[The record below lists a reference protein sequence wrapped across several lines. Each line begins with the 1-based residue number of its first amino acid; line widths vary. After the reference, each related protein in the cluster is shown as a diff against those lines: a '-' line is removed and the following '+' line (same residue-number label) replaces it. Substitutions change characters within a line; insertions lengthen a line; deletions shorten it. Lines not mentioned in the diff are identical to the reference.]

1 MILGAFPAGSD
12 TNISSLV
19 SCMTPA
25 EGEVSF
31 YNVLSGSF
39 SGGFFLNKRLPYV
52 ERDLLWKDE
61 TTGLTVLLSGS
72 VYNRA
77 ELAAL
82 LQPADEVPDP
92 ELIGRL
98 FLNEGPGFVAR
109 LNGDFAICIIKRIA
123 GEIWLFRDHLGIRPL
138 AYSVREKEL
147 IFSTDIVALCASLC
161 EGNGAEADY
170 LSGHFRYI
178 DYRTTPCSKVRKL
191 SPGHYLRFAEG
202 NIKVAPYWQPEKI
215 KTDRRLTHQE
225 MLAGIDSLIR
235 DAVKIR
241 CDDRFTAGAH
251 VSSGLDSS
259 VVALHARRECGSQE
273 TFHGFSWSP
282 SECEPLSAAYDERE
296 MVLRLCR
303 ENDIKPVFSGMDPKC
318 FREAVSSFFINHGFF
333 AEHLTLRQAEQ
344 AGVNLI
350 FSGWGGDEFVST
362 GAPSIEADLLR
373 DLRLRL
379 FFRRNELRRPV
390 RFLKNV
396 VRYIVMPALCI
407 HERGTARA
415 FRDDAR
421 YLRPQWRRSDR
432 RAVKQFYF
440 HTSRRGHHLGM
451 LQFYHLQDRCEKWF
465 TMGFRHGVEYRY
477 PLLDRRIVE
486 YMLKVPSEL
495 LCVSGYSRPL
505 LREISS
511 GLLPEEIRL
520 NPSKTDPV
528 YSRRMAE
535 LYRDA
540 AISFMEESGG
550 WMENPDLQ
558 FIDFGRLEEDIRR
571 FRQGETAVADDVLF
585 RGVIYIRAID
595 AFTREYRSRGSVH
608 QVV

>member
-1 MILGAFPAGSD
+1 MIIGAIPAKSEDQIRRLKSAIKSGTD
-12 TNISSLV
+12 
-19 SCMTPA
+19 
-25 EGEVSF
+25 EVSF
-31 YNVLSGSF
+31 QSVLSGSF
-39 SGGFFLNKRLPYV
+39 SGGFFLNSRLPHN
-52 ERDLLWKDE
+52 DHDHLWQDE
-61 TTGLTVLLSGS
+61 KTGLTVLLSGF

-77 ELAAL
+77 DLALL
-82 LQPADEVPDP
+82 LQPAGLVRDPD
-92 ELIGRL
+92 LIGRL
-98 FLNEGPGFVAR
+98 FLKEGPGFVSR
-109 LNGDFAICIIKRIA
+109 LNGDFAICIIVRES
-123 GEIWLFRDHLGIRPL
+123 GEAWLFRDHLGIRPM
-138 AYSVREKEL
+138 AFSVRDGAL
-147 IFSTDIVALCASLC
+147 LFSTDVVALCASLC
-161 EGNGAEADY
+161 DGKGADANYLTGN
-170 LSGHFRYI
+170 FRYI
-178 DYRTTPCSKVRKL
+178 DYRTTPYPGVRKL
-191 SPGHYLRFAEG
+191 LPGHYLHFTAG
-202 NIKVAPYWQPEKI
+202 DIKITSYWYPERIKI
-215 KTDRRLTHQE
+215 DRTLTHQVVLDE
-225 MLAGIDSLIR
+225 VDSLIR
-235 DAVKIR
+235 DAVSIR
-241 CDDRFTAGAH
+241 CDERFTAGAH
-251 VSSGLDSS
+251 ISSGLDSS
-259 VVALHARRECGSQE
+259 VVTLQARREYGNQA

-282 SECEPLSAAYDERE
+282 SDCEPLSAAYDERE
-296 MVLRLCR
+296 MVLRLCE
-303 ENDIKPVFSGMDPKC
+303 ENGIKPVFSGMDPDG
-318 FREAVSSFFINHGFF
+318 FREAVASFFSNHGFF

-379 FFRRNELRRPV
+379 FFRRNELLRPV

-407 HERGTARA
+407 HERSTARA

-421 YLRPQWRRSDR
+421 YLLPKWRRSDR

-440 HTSRRGHHLGM
+440 HSSRRGHHLGM
-451 LQFYHLQDRCEKWF
+451 LSFYHLQDRCEKWF

-505 LREISS
+505 LREITR

-520 NPSKTDPV
+520 NTSKTDPV
-528 YSRRMAE
+528 YSRCMAE

-540 AISFMEESGG
+540 AVSFMEDSGV
-550 WMENPDLQ
+550 WMENPGLH

-571 FRQGETAVADDVLF
+571 FRQGEPVVADDVLF
-585 RGVIYIRAID
+585 RGLIYIRAMD
-595 AFTREYRSRGSVH
+595 AFTREYRSKGSVL

>member
-1 MILGAFPAGSD
+1 
-12 TNISSLV
+12 
-19 SCMTPA
+19 MTPA
-25 EGEVSF
+25 EGEISF
-31 YNVLSGSF
+31 HSVLSGSF
-39 SGGFFLNKRLPYV
+39 SGGFFLNSRLPYS
-52 ERDLLWKDE
+52 ECDKLWQDE
-61 TTGLTVLLSGS
+61 KTGLTVLLSGS

-77 ELAAL
+77 ELTAL
-82 LQPADEVPDP
+82 LHPAGEVPDP
-92 ELIGRL
+92 ELTGRL
-98 FLNEGPGFVAR
+98 FLDEGPGFAAR
-109 LNGDFAICIIKRIA
+109 LLGDFAICIINRFA
-123 GEIWLFRDHLGIRPL
+123 GEAWLFRDHLGIRPL
-138 AYSVREKEL
+138 AYSVRDGSL
-147 IFSTDIVALCASLC
+147 IFSTDTVALSASLC
-161 EGNGAEADY
+161 GGNGAEAGY
-170 LSGHFRYI
+170 LSGYFRYI
-178 DYRTTPCSKVRKL
+178 DYRTTPCSKVHKL
-191 SPGHYLRFAEG
+191 LPGHYLRFSGGHEEV
-202 NIKVAPYWQPEKI
+202 NPYWQPEKI
-215 KTDRRLTHQE
+215 KTDRRITHQV
-225 MLAGIDSLIR
+225 MLTEVDSLIR

-241 CDDRFTAGAH
+241 CDSRFTAGAH

-259 VVALHARRECGSQE
+259 VVALHARQEYGSQE
-273 TFHGFSWSP
+273 TFRGFSWSP
-282 SECEPLSAAYDERE
+282 SDCEPLQVAYDERE
-296 MVLRLCR
+296 MVLRLCS
-303 ENDIKPVFSGMDPKC
+303 ENGISPVFSGMDADG
-318 FREAVSSFFINHGFF
+318 FRDAVASFFCNHGFF
-333 AEHLTLRQAEQ
+333 DEHMALRQAEQ

-362 GAPSIEADLLR
+362 SAPSIETDLLR

-396 VRYIVMPALCI
+396 VRYILMPALCI

-432 RAVKQFYF
+432 SAVRQFYF

-505 LREISS
+505 LREITR

-520 NPSKTDPV
+520 NQSKKDPV
-528 YSRRMAE
+528 YSHRLDE

-540 AISFMEESGG
+540 GVSFMEESGG
-550 WMENPDLQ
+550 WRENSDLQ
-558 FIDFGRLEEDIRR
+558 FIDFGRLDEDLRL
-571 FRQGETAVADDVLF
+571 FRQGEAVVADDVLF
-585 RGVIYIRAID
+585 RGLIYIRAMD
-595 AFTREYRSRGSVH
+595 AFTREYRRTGTGP
-608 QVV
+608 VV

>member
-1 MILGAFPAGSD
+1 
-12 TNISSLV
+12 
-19 SCMTPA
+19 MTPA
-25 EGEVSF
+25 EGVTSF
-31 YNVLSGSF
+31 HSVLSGSF
-39 SGGFFLNKRLPYV
+39 SGGFLLHKRLPYN

-72 VYNRA
+72 FYNRA
-77 ELAAL
+77 EPAAFL
-82 LQPADEVPDP
+82 HLTDEVPGP

-98 FLNEGPGFVAR
+98 FLKEGPGFAAR
-109 LNGDFAICIIKRIA
+109 LNGDFAICIFNRIA
-123 GEIWLFRDHLGIRPL
+123 GEAWLIRDHLGIRPL
-138 AYSVREKEL
+138 AYSVRDEEL
-147 IFSTDIVALCASLC
+147 IFSSDIVALSASLC
-161 EGNGAEADY
+161 EGKGAEAGY

-178 DYRTTPCSKVRKL
+178 DYRTTPCSKVHKL
-191 SPGHYLRFAEG
+191 LPGHYLRFSDG
-202 NIKVAPYWQPEKI
+202 NIKVAPYWRPEMIKI
-215 KTDRRLTHQE
+215 DRRLTHQV
-225 MLAGIDSLIR
+225 MLAEVDALIR
-235 DAVKIR
+235 DAVRIR

-259 VVALHARRECGSQE
+259 VVALHAKRECGSQE
-273 TFHGFSWSP
+273 TFHGYSWSP
-282 SECEPLSAAYDERE
+282 SDCEPLSAAYDERE
-296 MVLRLCR
+296 MVHRLCK
-303 ENDIKPVFSGMDPKC
+303 ETGIKPVFSGMDPDG
-318 FREAVSSFFINHGFF
+318 FREAVASFFTNHGFF
-333 AEHLTLRQAEQ
+333 AEHLTLRKAEQ

-373 DLRLRL
+373 DMRLRL
-379 FFRRNELRRPV
+379 FFRRNELRKPV

-407 HERGTARA
+407 HWRGTARA

-421 YLRPQWRRSDR
+421 YLLPQWRRSDR

-440 HTSRRGHHLGM
+440 HSSRRGHHLGM
-451 LQFYHLQDRCEKWF
+451 LSFYHLQDRCEKWF

-505 LREISS
+505 LRKITR

-520 NPSKTDPV
+520 NTSKTDPV
-528 YSRRMAE
+528 YSRCMAE

-540 AISFMEESGG
+540 AVFFMKDSAG
-550 WMENPDLQ
+550 WRENPDLQ

-571 FRQGETAVADDVLF
+571 FMQGEPVVADDVLF
-585 RGVIYIRAID
+585 RGVIYIRAMD
-595 AFTREYRSRGSVH
+595 AFTREYRSKGSVL